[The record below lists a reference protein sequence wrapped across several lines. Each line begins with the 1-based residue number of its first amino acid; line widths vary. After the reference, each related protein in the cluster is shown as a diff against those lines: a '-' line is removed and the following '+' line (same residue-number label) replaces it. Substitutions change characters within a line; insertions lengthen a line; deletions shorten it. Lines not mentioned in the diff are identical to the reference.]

1 MRFPPAFQVH
11 AQTLHLL
18 PLSALRPKCFPTK
31 RVLAIKIRPGVL
43 TGLAPKFSLSVS
55 NGDIFG
61 QASYNRDKFILLVT
75 IFFFK
80 RNGEKISVWLSQIFT
95 ESYWQMPKCL
105 CQCCAFGICQ
115 NYDQG
120 CGADVTRSGSN
131 YKISLGWVYGPQYH
145 VILARFFFF
154 VFFCFCFFEKQ
165 SYRYKSSIISLAQCI
180 KLQKPLQSITVVRI
194 KVALLSIPVS

>member
-18 PLSALRPKCFPTK
+18 PLSALRPKCFPTN

-43 TGLAPKFSLSVS
+43 TDLAPKFSLSVS

-61 QASYNRDKFILLVT
+61 KASYNRDKFILLVT

-80 RNGEKISVWLSQIFT
+80 RNGEKISVWLSQTFT

-105 CQCCAFGICQ
+105 CQCRAFGICQ
-115 NYDQG
+115 NYHQG

-145 VILARFFFF
+145 VILARFFF

-165 SYRYKSSIISLAQCI
+165 SYR
-180 KLQKPLQSITVVRI
+180 T
-194 KVALLSIPVS
+194 